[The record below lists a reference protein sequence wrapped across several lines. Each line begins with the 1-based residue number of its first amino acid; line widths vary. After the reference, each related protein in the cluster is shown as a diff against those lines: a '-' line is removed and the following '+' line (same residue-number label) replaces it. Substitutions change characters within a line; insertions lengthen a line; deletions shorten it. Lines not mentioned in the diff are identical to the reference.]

1 MRRLGWETVPCFVFE
16 GTERQAKIW
25 EIVENLHRA
34 ELTVLQRS
42 EQEDDL
48 LKLLKLEDADK
59 LAQVEPV
66 SAVGGRGVTGGLS
79 DAAREL
85 GIDRREAQR
94 AAKIAGLS
102 DEAKAVAVATGL
114 DDNQSAMLA
123 VAKVDKAGQAEAL
136 REIAQRKAEAVRD
149 RAEQRIISRHSG
161 QSMT

>member
-1 MRRLGWETVPCFVFE
+1 VPCFVFE

-42 EQEDDL
+42 EQESELLEL
-48 LKLLKLEDADK
+48 LKMEDAD
-59 LAQVEPV
+59 V
-66 SAVGGRGVTGGLS
+66 SAQFGQKLPMKGVGQGVGGGRPEGGLS
-79 DAAREL
+79 EASREL
-85 GIDRREAQR
+85 GITRQSAQR

-102 DEAKAVAVATGL
+102 DEAKQVAMATGL

-136 REIAQRKAEAVRD
+136 REIAARKADAVRD